1 MFAAADDQFERIDP
15 DRNLDINSNQ
25 CTYYTIDDFNSKFS
39 NDTGKYLLLNQ
50 NIQSFKS
57 KQPLLEAFLESITPS
72 FHAIVLTE
80 TWNEKKFLNLCKL
93 DDFNAVHTYREFPDR
108 VAQGTVG
115 GGVSVFCNS
124 SIYDL
129 QKIETLSVCN
139 MTIETCVARI
149 FKKDNIRSE
158 HFIVGVYRPHTDS
171 VDNFVHALQN
181 ILSDNILA
189 NKTVVLAGD
198 MNINLLDLN
207 NIHVNQY
214 LCMLNSLNYIKT
226 IDKATRFPCGNNPI
240 YNPS

>member
-57 KQPLLEAFLESITPS
+57 KQPLLEAFLESISPS

-93 DDFNAVHTYREFPDR
+93 EHFNVAHTYRDFPDR
-108 VAQGTVG
+108 ATQGTVG
-115 GGVSVFCNS
+115 GSVSVFCNS

-139 MTIETCVARI
+139 MIIETCVARI
-149 FKKDNIRSE
+149 YRKNNIRSD
-158 HFIVGVYRPHTDS
+158 HFIVGVYC
-171 VDNFVHALQN
+171 L
-181 ILSDNILA
+181 
-189 NKTVVLAGD
+189 
-198 MNINLLDLN
+198 
-207 NIHVNQY
+207 
-214 LCMLNSLNYIKT
+214 
-226 IDKATRFPCGNNPI
+226 
-240 YNPS
+240 